1 MRVLI
6 ADDEERYRDYLRA
19 VLAEHGHVVST
30 VDSGRVAIDHGVR
43 FRPDVLVADW
53 LLRDRIH
60 GLQVARVLQA
70 VDPRMQT
77 ILITGFA
84 SADLKQEARAAG
96 VFEFVEKPFEL
107 HQMVDIIESAS
118 TNKARRRASPQF
130 AVLEVDSRGVIVNA
144 NDKARDLF
152 GSASAGRNARRLD
165 ELFGD
170 ATITYLVESNESWT
184 EINPPSRRP
193 TTWWAR
199 SRTWPDG
206 GILVLLNQHEKH
218 LQSDTVVQ
226 MLLDTEGS
234 QKISW
239 PFEDHVLVVDNVK
252 KTRALCAELLNQVGC
267 VCYKADSRDLALKL
281 FSADP
286 KLGVVILDHAMPA
299 GSLTILLAAFRAI
312 RPETK
317 VVGSAA
323 TDRRRDFSVLGVER
337 YLEKG
342 WAIADLI
349 EVLKD

>member
-43 FRPDVLVADW
+43 FRPNVLVADW
-53 LLRDRIH
+53 MLRNRIH

-84 SADLKQEARAAG
+84 STDLKQEARAAG

-107 HQMVDIIESAS
+107 RQMVNIIESAS
-118 TNKARRRASPQF
+118 RDRGKGRASPQF
-130 AVLEVDSRGVIVNA
+130 AILEVDSRGVIVNA
-144 NDKARDLF
+144 SDKARDLF
-152 GSASAGRNARRLD
+152 GSTSAGRNARRLD
-165 ELFGD
+165 ELLGD
-170 ATITYLVESNESWT
+170 AAITYLVESNESW
-184 EINPPSRRP
+184 IQVNPPSRRP

-206 GILVLLNQHEKH
+206 GILVLLDEQQER
-218 LQSDTVVQ
+218 LQNDMVVR
-226 MLLDTEGS
+226 MLLDTEGA

-239 PFEDHVLVVDNVK
+239 PFEDHVLVVDTLK
-252 KTRALCAELLNQVGC
+252 KTRALCAELLNRVGC
-267 VCYKADSRDLALKL
+267 VCYKADSQDLALKL

-286 KLGVVILDHAMPA
+286 KLAVVILDHAMPA
-299 GSLTILLAAFRAI
+299 GSLTTLLAAFRAI

-317 VVGSAA
+317 VVGTAA
-323 TDRRRDFSVLGVER
+323 TDRRRDFAVLGVDR
-337 YLEKG
+337 YLEMG
-342 WAIADLI
+342 WAIPDLI
-349 EVLKD
+349 EVLED